1 MKRLLTSTLF
11 LVAVLLNT
19 AAQAITL
26 DKSSL
31 QLNPGET
38 YSLKIYYYGQEE
50 NVETYESYYDISSS
64 SPAVATVSTKGLVTA
79 ISSGTCTITVKE
91 KFSSAA
97 ATCSVT
103 VLNPTP
109 VTSVTLN
116 KTTLE
121 LKQSEAEQL
130 TATIL
135 PMDAGNKNLTWTSTD
150 PFTAKVNNSGLVTAI
165 SHGTATI
172 TATAHNGKSASCQVI
187 VKQAGNETCK
197 YIYKS
202 DGELVV
208 IPTEYIVSYTHIGKV
223 HTWTLLGDDQFKLA
237 DSELS
242 SIQDEYIGDLPTFD
256 SFKFNNKFND
266 QLFDDAEGT
275 IDNVNNK
282 VTATAAVIGKR
293 LIPSFKL
300 PEGANAYVDG
310 IQQISK
316 QTSHRFETPIQY
328 TVAYPKNYI
337 YHTRKVQDEIWST
350 PGIINEDDKWILT
363 KLNLTP
369 DNFST
374 DYPSFAANEGIANL
388 VDNNINTCFHTGWG
402 SAQPT
407 WRANGYWGDG
417 YTIWP
422 YLQIEPAEPLE
433 TFKFGYTT
441 RNTDDKYAPLGF
453 ILQASND
460 GTNWIDIKHYKK
472 ETDDIPDKLGT
483 SYISNVIQLKQ
494 PYSKFRIQLTA
505 SGNKNY
511 LVFSEFCMYKAEP
524 NPDYTEPSEEPEMIQ
539 PAIYEHKFI
548 PFGRTYNVIVD
559 YPTDH
564 PTTQYSVPRID
575 LTINFG
581 DGNTSSAWDA
591 SHWIGMNG
599 KETWHNATFTMD
611 GAGVWEDI
619 PATSM
624 KVKGRGNSSW
634 AGSYGSKNPYR
645 MKFSEKVKMC
655 GLSGGKNWVLLANK
669 QTGSMTTN
677 AIAMKIAD
685 QVGSLACNHII
696 PVELYV
702 NGNYRGSYNL
712 TEKVGIA
719 NNSIDI
725 TIDKNDPKYEGWTD
739 DQLSEEKL
747 VKEANACLLELD
759 TYYDETHKFKTF
771 QYSIATNIKS
781 PDYEESDDR
790 RTLTENQI
798 KNSFNNLAT
807 LLKNGPTYNAG
818 KYEQYTD
825 YIDLDAWARAWFVN
839 DLVRN
844 QECKHPKSWYVY
856 NENINE
862 GKPWQFGPVWDFD
875 WAFGYDGTNKY
886 YVYSADTDIFTGCT
900 SSNMGY
906 PFFDAL
912 RSSILAQQAYYKVWR
927 HYVDHDGLTDLLEH
941 IDDYYAYVQPSL
953 QHNASQWNGEGNN
966 YATQTTNAK
975 NWLTTRYNFLWNNMA
990 KYADIYEDDI
1000 IKPEDPGQ
1008 PTDVQSLMSDPQ
1020 GPNRLVDVYTINGI
1034 RIRRQVPLL
1043 NSTTGLAPGLY
1054 IIEGRK
1060 ISVR

>member
-50 NVETYESYYDISSS
+50 NVDTYESYYDISSS

-374 DYPSFAANEGIANL
+374 DYPSFNASEGVASL

-591 SHWIGMNG
+591 SHWIGMNDKKHG
-599 KETWHNATFTMD
+599 TM
-611 GAGVWEDI
+611 
-619 PATSM
+619 P
-624 KVKGRGNSSW
+624 
-634 AGSYGSKNPYR
+634 
-645 MKFSEKVKMC
+645 
-655 GLSGGKNWVLLANK
+655 
-669 QTGSMTTN
+669 
-677 AIAMKIAD
+677 
-685 QVGSLACNHII
+685 H
-696 PVELYV
+696 
-702 NGNYRGSYNL
+702 
-712 TEKVGIA
+712 
-719 NNSIDI
+719 
-725 TIDKNDPKYEGWTD
+725 
-739 DQLSEEKL
+739 
-747 VKEANACLLELD
+747 
-759 TYYDETHKFKTF
+759 
-771 QYSIATNIKS
+771 
-781 PDYEESDDR
+781 
-790 RTLTENQI
+790 
-798 KNSFNNLAT
+798 
-807 LLKNGPTYNAG
+807 
-818 KYEQYTD
+818 
-825 YIDLDAWARAWFVN
+825 
-839 DLVRN
+839 
-844 QECKHPKSWYVY
+844 
-856 NENINE
+856 
-862 GKPWQFGPVWDFD
+862 
-875 WAFGYDGTNKY
+875 
-886 YVYSADTDIFTGCT
+886 
-900 SSNMGY
+900 
-906 PFFDAL
+906 
-912 RSSILAQQAYYKVWR
+912 
-927 HYVDHDGLTDLLEH
+927 
-941 IDDYYAYVQPSL
+941 
-953 QHNASQWNGEGNN
+953 SQWTEPAYGRIS
-966 YATQTTNAK
+966 Q
-975 NWLTTRYNFLWNNMA
+975 
-990 KYADIYEDDI
+990 
-1000 IKPEDPGQ
+1000 Q
-1008 PTDVQSLMSDPQ
+1008 
-1020 GPNRLVDVYTINGI
+1020 RL
-1034 RIRRQVPLL
+1034 
-1043 NSTTGLAPGLY
+1043 
-1054 IIEGRK
+1054 
-1060 ISVR
+1060 

>member
-50 NVETYESYYDISSS
+50 NVDTYESYYDISSS

-165 SHGTATI
+165 SHGAATI

-374 DYPSFAANEGIANL
+374 DYPSFNASEGVASL
-388 VDNNINTCFHTGWG
+388 VDNDINTCFHTGWG

-591 SHWIGMNG
+591 SHWIGMND

-624 KVKGRGNSSW
+624 KVKGR
-634 AGSYGSKNPYR
+634 
-645 MKFSEKVKMC
+645 
-655 GLSGGKNWVLLANK
+655 K
-669 QTGSMTTN
+669 QT
-677 AIAMKIAD
+677 D
-685 QVGSLACNHII
+685 RQ
-696 PVELYV
+696 Y
-702 NGNYRGSYNL
+702 
-712 TEKVGIA
+712 
-719 NNSIDI
+719 
-725 TIDKNDPKYEGWTD
+725 D
-739 DQLSEEKL
+739 DQCHS
-747 VKEANACLLELD
+747 
-759 TYYDETHKFKTF
+759 
-771 QYSIATNIKS
+771 
-781 PDYEESDDR
+781 YEDCGSGR
-790 RTLTENQI
+790 
-798 KNSFNNLAT
+798 
-807 LLKNGPTYNAG
+807 
-818 KYEQYTD
+818 
-825 YIDLDAWARAWFVN
+825 
-839 DLVRN
+839 
-844 QECKHPKSWYVY
+844 
-856 NENINE
+856 
-862 GKPWQFGPVWDFD
+862 
-875 WAFGYDGTNKY
+875 
-886 YVYSADTDIFTGCT
+886 FTGMQPYHSCRT
-900 SSNMGY
+900 IRQRELSRQLQSDRKGRY
-906 PFFDAL
+906 C
-912 RSSILAQQAYYKVWR
+912 QQ
-927 HYVDHDGLTDLLEH
+927 
-941 IDDYYAYVQPSL
+941 
-953 QHNASQWNGEGNN
+953 QH
-966 YATQTTNAK
+966 
-975 NWLTTRYNFLWNNMA
+975 
-990 KYADIYEDDI
+990 
-1000 IKPEDPGQ
+1000 
-1008 PTDVQSLMSDPQ
+1008 
-1020 GPNRLVDVYTINGI
+1020 
-1034 RIRRQVPLL
+1034 
-1043 NSTTGLAPGLY
+1043 
-1054 IIEGRK
+1054 
-1060 ISVR
+1060 